1 MPRAKKSLGQN
12 FLIDSNVIDQIIQH
26 VKPDHQDVFLEIG
39 PGKGAIS
46 EILIDKS
53 NQVQAVELDDDL
65 LKKLVT
71 LEDRGNFR
79 VHKGNILEFNP
90 KKIFDEKIRVIGNL
104 PYNIS
109 TPILLWSFKF
119 LDMFTD
125 MHFMF
130 QKEFGDRLFAKNNSK
145 DYGRTSVITQYL
157 TKPKYCFD
165 IDPESFSPKPK
176 VKSVFVKFE
185 PILGRSFDDPIAQ
198 MIQKVTRITF
208 QHRRKMIGKSL
219 ENLLSKEKLEAL
231 DIDLKLRPE
240 NLSVQEYIKISESLI

>member
-53 NQVQAVELDDDL
+53 KQVQAVELDDDL
-65 LKKLVT
+65 LKKLVI
-71 LEDRGNFR
+71 LENRGNFR

-90 KKIFDEKIRVIGNL
+90 KKIFDNKIRVIGNL

>member
-12 FLIDSNVIDQIIQH
+12 FLIDSNVIDQIIRY

-65 LKKLVT
+65 LKKLVI

>member
-12 FLIDSNVIDQIIQH
+12 FLIDSNVIDQIIQY
-26 VKPDHQDVFLEIG
+26 VKPDHKDVFLEIG

-185 PILGRSFDDPIAQ
+185 PVLGRSFDDPIAQ

>member
-12 FLIDSNVIDQIIQH
+12 FLIDSNVIDQIIQY
-26 VKPDHQDVFLEIG
+26 VKPDQQDVFLEIG

-65 LKKLVT
+65 LKKLVI

>member
-12 FLIDSNVIDQIIQH
+12 FLIDSNVIDQIIQY
-26 VKPDHQDVFLEIG
+26 VKPDRQDIFLEIG
-39 PGKGAIS
+39 QGKGAIS
-46 EILIDKS
+46 EVLIDKS
-53 NQVQAVELDDDL
+53 KQVQAVELDDDL

-79 VHKGNILEFNP
+79 VHKGDILEFNP

>member
-12 FLIDSNVIDQIIQH
+12 FLIDSNVIDQIIQY
-26 VKPDHQDVFLEIG
+26 VKPDQQDVFLEIG

-185 PILGRSFDDPIAQ
+185 PVLGRSFDDPIAQ

>member
-12 FLIDSNVIDQIIQH
+12 FLIDSNVIDQIIQY

-65 LKKLVT
+65 LKKLVI

-109 TPILLWSFKF
+109 TPILLW
-119 LDMFTD
+119 L
-125 MHFMF
+125 
-130 QKEFGDRLFAKNNSK
+130 
-145 DYGRTSVITQYL
+145 
-157 TKPKYCFD
+157 
-165 IDPESFSPKPK
+165 
-176 VKSVFVKFE
+176 
-185 PILGRSFDDPIAQ
+185 
-198 MIQKVTRITF
+198 
-208 QHRRKMIGKSL
+208 
-219 ENLLSKEKLEAL
+219 
-231 DIDLKLRPE
+231 
-240 NLSVQEYIKISESLI
+240 SLIHI

>member
-1 MPRAKKSLGQN
+1 MFQLKK
-12 FLIDSNVIDQIIQH
+12 FIV
-26 VKPDHQDVFLEIG
+26 
-39 PGKGAIS
+39 
-46 EILIDKS
+46 
-53 NQVQAVELDDDL
+53 

>member
-65 LKKLVT
+65 LKKLVI

-198 MIQKVTRITF
+198 MIQKITRITF

-219 ENLLSKEKLEAL
+219 ENLLSKEKLETL

-240 NLSVQEYIKISESLI
+240 NLSVKEYIKISESLI

>member
-1 MPRAKKSLGQN
+1 
-12 FLIDSNVIDQIIQH
+12 
-26 VKPDHQDVFLEIG
+26 
-39 PGKGAIS
+39 
-46 EILIDKS
+46 
-53 NQVQAVELDDDL
+53 
-65 LKKLVT
+65 
-71 LEDRGNFR
+71 
-79 VHKGNILEFNP
+79 
-90 KKIFDEKIRVIGNL
+90 
-104 PYNIS
+104 
-109 TPILLWSFKF
+109 
-119 LDMFTD
+119 MFTD

-185 PILGRSFDDPIAQ
+185 PVLGRSFDDPIAQ

>member
-65 LKKLVT
+65 LKKLVI

-90 KKIFDEKIRVIGNL
+90 KKIFDNKIRVIGNL

>member
-12 FLIDSNVIDQIIQH
+12 FLIDSNVIDQIIQY
-26 VKPDHQDVFLEIG
+26 VKPDHKDVFLEIG

-65 LKKLVT
+65 LKKLVI

-79 VHKGNILEFNP
+79 VHKGSILEFNP

-165 IDPESFSPKPK
+165 IDPESFWPKPK

-185 PILGRSFDDPIAQ
+185 PVLGRSFDDPIAQ

>member
-53 NQVQAVELDDDL
+53 KQVQAVELDDDL
-65 LKKLVT
+65 LKKLVI
-71 LEDRGNFR
+71 LENRGNFR

-90 KKIFDEKIRVIGNL
+90 KKIFDNKIRVIGNL

-185 PILGRSFDDPIAQ
+185 PVLGRSFDDPIAQ

>member
-12 FLIDSNVIDQIIQH
+12 FLIDSNVIDQIIQY
-26 VKPDHQDVFLEIG
+26 VKPDRQDIFLEIG

-46 EILIDKS
+46 EVLIDKS
-53 NQVQAVELDDDL
+53 KQVQAVELDDDL
-65 LKKLVT
+65 LKKLVI

>member
-240 NLSVQEYIKISESLI
+240 NLSVKEYIKISESLI

>member
-65 LKKLVT
+65 LKKLVI
-71 LEDRGNFR
+71 LENRGNFR

-90 KKIFDEKIRVIGNL
+90 KKIFDNKIRVIGNL

-185 PILGRSFDDPIAQ
+185 PVLGRSFDDPIAQ

-240 NLSVQEYIKISESLI
+240 NLSVKEYIKISESLI